1 MGSYRVLADVAIAD
15 VAFEI
20 EGDGLDDVFA
30 TAARALA
37 ELTVDP
43 PTLVGGA
50 AATVTLEADALD
62 LLLYDWLAELIF
74 LKDRDRDI
82 FPEVEVRVTAGTPSR
97 LEATLRGGRIE
108 RGATVL
114 HVDPKAPTFHRLAVE
129 PLPAGRWRAT
139 VVIDV

>member
-1 MGSYRVLADVAIAD
+1 MGRFRVLEEIALADLAL
-15 VAFEI
+15 EI
-20 EGDGLDDVFA
+20 EGDGLDDLFA

-43 PTLVGGA
+43 ATLDGRVERR
-50 AATVTLEADALD
+50 VTLDAPALD